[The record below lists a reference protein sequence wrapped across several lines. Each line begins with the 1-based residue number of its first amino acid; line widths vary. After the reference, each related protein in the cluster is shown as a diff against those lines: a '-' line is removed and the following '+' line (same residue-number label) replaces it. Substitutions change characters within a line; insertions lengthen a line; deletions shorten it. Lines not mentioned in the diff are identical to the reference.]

1 MTVKLPSP
9 GPDDEIAGERQA
21 DQRLRAM
28 GVHFRAKG
36 KELIVSYLAHG
47 IFGSSVISPMGNNL
61 AVYNFVS
68 GVDVYNVGAG
78 EKSLLKSYKLSKPP
92 QSLHKVQVAYAM
104 NGQRLVCGTT
114 TGDVC
119 VWLVENTQFYQLLNH
134 TDHIVMAVDTMGRDN
149 YLYIATGS
157 AGQGQGTYIMLWRAV
172 TSDAKPGT
180 LYEITTPV
188 GELVESVN
196 NLKAEMRYHFLR
208 LAVAMKAYVLAAFQ
222 VIKWLVVVLV
232 TTWSISFV
240 PWGTVTPVIL
250 AMCAHLTKLLAML
263 LPPSFSY
270 AAEAGIDWLKAMVR
284 DWVGVNP
291 VNAVNAV
298 NSATYVNYAYRNTPS
313 DLSDLATRT
322 EGDIAA
328 SSTRHKRKLDP
339 SSDGEGNPEITE
351 VPLPTH
357 KKHKASSR
365 EESSRASR
373 DISDR
378 SQLEDE
384 VDEDQDTFDKETST
398 TPTPSTLTERMSNE
412 PVSTAHDHPQMD
424 NAKETTPSAEERR
437 SGSVGTISN
446 SGGSPEPSQQ
456 SKGKQPETTSG
467 GASPEGHGVP
477 LTADVLEP
485 VVHAIH
491 TEFGGMRTELNML
504 GNAVVGIGNAVKL
517 MVEQQGTAFQE
528 LRATQERQTASLVEL
543 TRPNTRAGPSRSRRQ
558 SRGADDMDVDD
569 GFLGDGDGE
578 GVPIPVR
585 SRDAPKRKLQGPPRQ
600 QDPKHLA
607 MQKAVRVLTR
617 TLMGRVG
624 QAFDETKVPSVV
636 EVEAFNPSLGPCCT
650 GENFRPDLRSPPHTV
665 WNKSVCD
672 VFVALFIKRKVHP
685 CKDETLIHEA
695 FFSHLGYLHSSY
707 MDQLKTTEDQ
717 EAARK
722 AHNRYERKRGLFN
735 RRCDVCASYVGLTRH
750 LYMLQ
755 LLGIN
760 GMSSDESDVEDGRP
774 VYLVLKK
781 SWRNPEIDAWL
792 RVFDVLYRRSRYM
805 PLNRNPRGAN
815 VHIRKLTQKVDDT
828 RQPRTNLPVNA
839 YNPSWLQALTA
850 YDKARLKVDP
860 KPYDFTHEAEINSIV
875 TATNASNPGSAFGL
889 ANIYV

>member
-1 MTVKLPSP
+1 MMVAVNTIDLVWPELMTPTPITTSAYVPTHHLTAGHSDTVYCLRFSPDGKFLASGGDDCALIIWSVAEGRVLFRILFRSPVSAILWHPMYAESLIVGCDDGRVLSLHEFSLSHSVQRDIQIGVRSEVHSMAYDSTTRYLALSLGNEVHLTREEARDEYTMTVKLPSP

-134 TDHIVMAVDTMGRDN
+134 TDHIVMAVDFCQTMGRDN

-172 TSDAKPGT
+172 TSEALILIVRIDAKPGT

-298 NSATYVNYAYRNTPS
+298 NSATWSRLRIRFAGGRWTVPW
-313 DLSDLATRT
+313 LAT
-322 EGDIAA
+322 
-328 SSTRHKRKLDP
+328 
-339 SSDGEGNPEITE
+339 EIYG
-351 VPLPTH
+351 
-357 KKHKASSR
+357 
-365 EESSRASR
+365 
-373 DISDR
+373 
-378 SQLEDE
+378 DE
-384 VDEDQDTFDKETST
+384 VDPSYSDVSSNGRIVSDDRYNKTKVSHRHHRCRMRCQTCLSDMFVQRMTFVRIHKVSAQTV
-398 TPTPSTLTERMSNE
+398 ERENWTWDGEITRGGELVGES
-412 PVSTAHDHPQMD
+412 AHPGAQI
-424 NAKETTPSAEERR
+424 R
-437 SGSVGTISN
+437 
-446 SGGSPEPSQQ
+446 PSQ
-456 SKGKQPETTSG
+456 P
-467 GASPEGHGVP
+467 
-477 LTADVLEP
+477 
-485 VVHAIH
+485 
-491 TEFGGMRTELNML
+491 
-504 GNAVVGIGNAVKL
+504 
-517 MVEQQGTAFQE
+517 
-528 LRATQERQTASLVEL
+528 
-543 TRPNTRAGPSRSRRQ
+543 
-558 SRGADDMDVDD
+558 
-569 GFLGDGDGE
+569 
-578 GVPIPVR
+578 
-585 SRDAPKRKLQGPPRQ
+585 
-600 QDPKHLA
+600 
-607 MQKAVRVLTR
+607 
-617 TLMGRVG
+617 
-624 QAFDETKVPSVV
+624 
-636 EVEAFNPSLGPCCT
+636 
-650 GENFRPDLRSPPHTV
+650 
-665 WNKSVCD
+665 
-672 VFVALFIKRKVHP
+672 
-685 CKDETLIHEA
+685 
-695 FFSHLGYLHSSY
+695 
-707 MDQLKTTEDQ
+707 
-717 EAARK
+717 
-722 AHNRYERKRGLFN
+722 
-735 RRCDVCASYVGLTRH
+735 
-750 LYMLQ
+750 
-755 LLGIN
+755 
-760 GMSSDESDVEDGRP
+760 
-774 VYLVLKK
+774 
-781 SWRNPEIDAWL
+781 AWL
-792 RVFDVLYRRSRYM
+792 
-805 PLNRNPRGAN
+805 
-815 VHIRKLTQKVDDT
+815 
-828 RQPRTNLPVNA
+828 
-839 YNPSWLQALTA
+839 AL
-850 YDKARLKVDP
+850 R
-860 KPYDFTHEAEINSIV
+860 
-875 TATNASNPGSAFGL
+875 
-889 ANIYV
+889 